1 MNVIKGFASSEAE
14 LMGDTPATRLFALLE
29 LIASKDRLVSLQ
41 GLVEETG
48 LPKPT
53 LHRMLQQLEAAHL
66 LQRDGDGRHY
76 GTGARLLRFAENL
89 LMNNSFHGARHAVL
103 RKLVEELGESCN
115 ITAFTGSEVMYLDRV
130 ETAAPLRFY
139 LHPGSLVPAHCSAS
153 GKMLLSQMSPA
164 QRKRLLAHAPL
175 ERYTANTLTELDSL
189 EAEFQRVRRDGYAL
203 DNEEFLPGLLCVA
216 VLVPAAIGRSNLCVA
231 VQGPVIRLTHA
242 KALQMLPSLRR
253 AASALASVALDTQI
267 SAERSSGS

>member
-1 MNVIKGFASSEAE
+1 
-14 LMGDTPATRLFALLE
+14 
-29 LIASKDRLVSLQ
+29 
-41 GLVEETG
+41 
-48 LPKPT
+48 
-53 LHRMLQQLEAAHL
+53 
-66 LQRDGDGRHY
+66 
-76 GTGARLLRFAENL
+76 
-89 LMNNSFHGARHAVL
+89 
-103 RKLVEELGESCN
+103 
-115 ITAFTGSEVMYLDRV
+115 
-130 ETAAPLRFY
+130 
-139 LHPGSLVPAHCSAS
+139 
-153 GKMLLSQMSPA
+153 MSPA